1 MAIRSL
7 TITLA
12 LLGTTPALAAD
23 TTTSALP
30 GGSDGRWF
38 ADQGDGTYRNPVIA
52 GDWSDPDVI
61 RHGDDYYLVASSFTE
76 APGLPILHSRDLVNW
91 TLLGHALP
99 RALPD
104 AHYATPRRGGG
115 VWAPA
120 IRFHDGRFLIYY
132 PDPDHGI
139 FVVSATDPAG
149 PWTAPQLVDATA
161 GAIDPAPFWDEDG
174 TGWLVH
180 AYALSRAGQAN
191 RIVLKRLDP
200 SGTKTMGTGQVIIDG
215 DALPPVPTSLGPRPW
230 QTTEGPKLYK
240 RDGWYYIFAP
250 SGSVKGGWQGV
261 FRSRSITG
269 PYEGRDV
276 MDQGHTAINGPHQGA
291 WVSTQNGEDWFL
303 HFQDRDT
310 FGRVVHL
317 QPMRWRSGWPVIGTD
332 PDGDGRGE
340 PVLQYRRPQTIKGV
354 PPAPPSAP
362 LADDDFSESTI
373 APIWQFGSNPQQDWA
388 SIGNGWLRLKSIS
401 SPADLYENGGVLS
414 QRLPAFAFVATTRM
428 RLAGLR
434 VGERAG
440 LAIHGTAW
448 AWIGLER
455 DSNGVRVMRMEKS
468 DPRPGTSI
476 ASIAGPDCP
485 GGSVWLRVTVRPHM
499 VGVPPPSFAPYWPS
513 MLREERAEASLAYS
527 IDGVVFTSIG
537 TPFDVLPGRWVG
549 ARIGLFAQAPYGTPA
564 ATSTTVGYAEFD
576 WFRITRP

>member
-23 TTTSALP
+23 TATSALP

-38 ADQGDGTYRNPVIA
+38 ADQGDGTYRNPVLV

-99 RALPD
+99 RVLPD

-149 PWTAPQLVDATA
+149 PWTAPQLVDATP

-200 SGTKTMGTGQVIIDG
+200 TGTKTLGPGQVIIDG
-215 DALPPVPTSLGPRPW
+215 DTLPPVQTSLGPRPW

-276 MDQGHTAINGPHQGA
+276 MDQGHTAINGPHQGPGSPPGMVKTGSCISRIATAMAGSCICNPCDGVPAGPSSAEILMATVAANLSRNIAFREQAEGPCSPRRARHWPTMIFREARSHQSGSLAATRSRIGPASTMAGCISSRSAVLPISMRTGPCYRSGCLPSPSLRQRTCA
-291 WVSTQNGEDWFL
+291 W
-303 HFQDRDT
+303 RDCAWAS
-310 FGRVVHL
+310 V
-317 QPMRWRSGWPVIGTD
+317 PAWRSM
-332 PDGDGRGE
+332 
-340 PVLQYRRPQTIKGV
+340 
-354 PPAPPSAP
+354 A
-362 LADDDFSESTI
+362 
-373 APIWQFGSNPQQDWA
+373 
-388 SIGNGWLRLKSIS
+388 
-401 SPADLYENGGVLS
+401 
-414 QRLPAFAFVATTRM
+414 
-428 RLAGLR
+428 
-434 VGERAG
+434 
-440 LAIHGTAW
+440 
-448 AWIGLER
+448 
-455 DSNGVRVMRMEKS
+455 
-468 DPRPGTSI
+468 RPGH
-476 ASIAGPDCP
+476 G
-485 GGSVWLRVTVRPHM
+485 
-499 VGVPPPSFAPYWPS
+499 
-513 MLREERAEASLAYS
+513 
-527 IDGVVFTSIG
+527 
-537 TPFDVLPGRWVG
+537 
-549 ARIGLFAQAPYGTPA
+549 
-564 ATSTTVGYAEFD
+564 
-576 WFRITRP
+576 